1 MLDTYVKKHWYFVA
15 ARINPTQSG
24 FALKSG
30 APTKTPI
37 PAATRKELASGEL
50 HPLVISFPS
59 DKCVFPLAISA
70 VNCKP
75 SEVSLYVLSAEPLMS
90 RAIFE
95 KKFEAYRRERAE
107 WIRQRPERQKR
118 FEESMN
124 HMDQMRTNI
133 MLRAKNPWADE
144 GDPNPDPAIMRRLLG
159 ANPLQRVHGD
169 SDDDF
174 YGGRDLLWSMEAGP
188 EDLRATAREL
198 PALKGKSWWLTKQVQ
213 TFAVQEMRDLEF
225 EPAVPL
231 LARELRT
238 AAGSGP
244 AHCLAQ
250 FGARALPIALAG
262 LQSADRSER
271 RLALWIVAEGG
282 WPRRPTRLED
292 PSQESEPKPWDSR
305 LATPLLKLLSDD
317 DARIRELACN
327 AAAANWDTVFV
338 PRLTDLLRDSD
349 EQVREA
355 ALFSLRQHEADL
367 TAQLPAYRKMVEE
380 DGPAAPK
387 AMMLLSARRDDA
399 FTREQLL
406 RLLSSTNLP
415 VVSMAVARLRE
426 QNLDPSELAPLLTN
440 SLPQSRILGLGAL
453 ARSSDKAAIDR
464 IVSMLRDPN
473 EAVRWVVRSNLR
485 RITGQKLGA
494 DPAAWEKWWAENKE
508 TFTPPPPGRA
518 GLRRN

>member
-1 MLDTYVKKHWYFVA
+1 MNESHGSNANQHHA
-15 ARINPTQSG
+15 ARQ
-24 FALKSG
+24 
-30 APTKTPI
+30 
-37 PAATRKELASGEL
+37 
-50 HPLVISFPS
+50 
-59 DKCVFPLAISA
+59 
-70 VNCKP
+70 
-75 SEVSLYVLSAEPLMS
+75 EP
-90 RAIFE
+90 R
-95 KKFEAYRRERAE
+95 
-107 WIRQRPERQKR
+107 
-118 FEESMN
+118 
-124 HMDQMRTNI
+124 
-133 MLRAKNPWADE
+133 ADE

-159 ANPLQRVHGD
+159 ADPLQRVHGD

-262 LQSADRSER
+262 GECRPVGTPAGPLDRGG
-271 RLALWIVAEGG
+271 GG

-317 DARIRELACN
+317 DARIRELAGN

-406 RLLSSTNLP
+406 RLLFSPTCRSLDGGRKVARTVPSTQRVAQLLQTRCP
-415 VVSMAVARLRE
+415 SRACWVSAPWLAVAKRR
-426 QNLDPSELAPLLTN
+426 PSTASSPCCGTPMRPSAGWCAP
-440 SLPQSRILGLGAL
+440 IF
-453 ARSSDKAAIDR
+453 
-464 IVSMLRDPN
+464 
-473 EAVRWVVRSNLR
+473 R

-494 DPAAWEKWWAENKE
+494 DPAAWRNGGRK
-508 TFTPPPPGRA
+508 TRRRSRHHHPGRA